1 MRVISAV
8 AMLLLSAAASA
19 QTPAADDRFYRA
31 IREDDLATLRA
42 LVRDRGVETKDA
54 QGQTPLMLAAAF
66 GSRESVRILLDS
78 KADVRA
84 VGNGGVTALHLATMD
99 ATKTRWL
106 LDAGADVH
114 AVSQMGRTPLMVAA
128 SGQGTVDVVRQ
139 LLAKGAGVNVADGIG
154 VTPLIAAASVN
165 DADVVNLLL
174 AHGADATAAS
184 RGPIGTALQGA
195 AANGNP
201 ALVKTLLARRS
212 NVDAVSV
219 DSAGTVKNGKVQFG
233 HVTALHLAVLS
244 LNADAVRQL
253 LAAGAAVDAL
263 DIRGMTAL
271 MFAIGTDRPDPR
283 IVRMLL
289 QAGAS
294 TTLQSKTGESAID
307 WARKFQNP
315 EILAE
320 LKLPRTAAHDTGT
333 IRGPQVVRAVAA
345 HEPTARAAVERSLP
359 ILGAASGRMLT
370 DGGCVACHAQ
380 PLTGVAVNLARAIG
394 WTTVSADGDA
404 TQALTTLTAN
414 APGLLQLRDGGGL
427 PDTLVY
433 ASFFLAAA
441 GTPAA
446 RATDVLASYLAAKQR
461 PEGNW
466 EGTGATRAPMQD
478 GNFSRTALSIRA
490 LTVYATPARAGE
502 YTSRVVRAA
511 TWLAAQAP
519 VSTEDRV
526 MQLLGLHWA
535 NADASAR
542 QKRMQQLRVLQR
554 RDGGWAQTPHLDS
567 DAYAT
572 GQVLYTLRQL
582 GVPAEDPAL
591 QRGAAFLMR
600 TQQDDGSWHV
610 KSRAMKIQ
618 PYFES
623 GFPHEHDQWISHA
636 ATAWATMA
644 LTLTARDDAP
654 VKTAAAR

>member
-1 MRVISAV
+1 M
-8 AMLLLSAAASA
+8 
-19 QTPAADDRFYRA
+19 
-31 IREDDLATLRA
+31 
-42 LVRDRGVETKDA
+42 RDRGVEAKDP

-84 VGNGGVTALHLATMD
+84 AGSGGVTPLHLAIMD
-99 ATKTRWL
+99 STKTRWL
-106 LDAGADVH
+106 LEAGADVN
-114 AVSQMGRTPLMVAA
+114 AVSQLGRTPLIVAA

-139 LLAKGAGVNVADGIG
+139 LLARSASVNAADAVGI
-154 VTPLIAAASVN
+154 TPLIAAASVN
-165 DADVVNLLL
+165 DAEVVNLLL
-174 AHGADATAAS
+174 AHGADATALS
-184 RGPIGTALQGA
+184 RGPVGTALQGA

-201 ALVKTLLARRS
+201 ALVKTLLARSS

-219 DSAGTVKNGKVQFG
+219 DSAGTVKNGSVQFG

-244 LNADAVRQL
+244 GNADVVRQIL
-253 LAAGAAVDAL
+253 SAGAAVDAL
-263 DIRGMTAL
+263 DIRGMTPL
-271 MFAIGTDRPDPR
+271 MFAMGTDRPDPR

-289 QAGAS
+289 QGGGS
-294 TTLQSKTGESAID
+294 TTLRSKAGENALD

-320 LKLPRTAAHDTGT
+320 LKLPRTVAHDGGT
-333 IRGPQVVRAVAA
+333 LRSARVAQTVAA

-359 ILGAASGRMLT
+359 TLGAASGRMLT

-380 PLTGVAVNLARAIG
+380 PLTGVAVNLARSIG
-394 WTTVSADGDA
+394 WTTGSAAGDSA
-404 TQALTTLTAN
+404 QALTTLTAN
-414 APGLLQLRDGGGL
+414 APGLLQFRDGGGL

-433 ASFFLAAA
+433 ASFLLAGD
-441 GTPAA
+441 GTPPG
-446 RATDVLASYLAAKQR
+446 RATDVLVSYLAAKQR

-466 EGTGATRAPMQD
+466 KGTGATRAPMQD

-490 LTVYATPARAGE
+490 LTVYATPARASE
-502 YTSRVVRAA
+502 YKARVERAA
-511 TWLAAQAP
+511 TWLAVQP
-519 VSTEDRV
+519 PISTEDRV

-535 NADASAR
+535 NADGAAR
-542 QKRMQQLRVLQR
+542 QKRMQQLRSLQR
-554 RDGGWAQTPHLDS
+554 RDGGWAQTPHLES

-582 GVPAEDPAL
+582 GVPAADPAL
-591 QRGAAFLMR
+591 QRGATFLLR
-600 TQQDDGSWHV
+600 TQQADGSWHV

-623 GFPHEHDQWISHA
+623 GFPYEHDQWISHA

-644 LTLTARDDAP
+644 LTMTARDEAAA
-654 VKTAAAR
+654 KTAAAR

>member
-1 MRVISAV
+1 MRVIPAV
-8 AMLLLSAAASA
+8 AVLLLSVAAFA
-19 QTPAADDRFYRA
+19 QSPATDDRFYRV
-31 IREDDLATLRA
+31 IREDDLVTLRT
-42 LVRDRGVETKDA
+42 LVRDRGVDTKDA

-84 VGNGGVTALHLATMD
+84 VGTGGVTALHLATMD
-99 ATKTRWL
+99 SSKTRWL
-106 LDAGADVH
+106 LDAGADVN
-114 AVSQMGRTPLMVAA
+114 AVSQLGRTPLVVAA

-139 LLAKGAGVNVADGIG
+139 LLAKGASVNAADAVGI
-154 VTPLIAAASVN
+154 TPLIAAASVN

-174 AHGADATAAS
+174 AHGADASAAS
-184 RGPIGTALQGA
+184 RGPVGTALQGA
-195 AANGNP
+195 AANGNS
-201 ALVKTLLARRS
+201 ALVKTLLARSS

-219 DSAGTVKNGKVQFG
+219 DSAGTVKNGPVQFG

-244 LNADAVRQL
+244 VNRDAVRQI
-253 LAAGAAVDAL
+253 LAAGASVDAL
-263 DIRGMTAL
+263 DIRGMTPL

-289 QAGAS
+289 QRGAS
-294 TTLQSKTGESAID
+294 TTLRSKAGESAID
-307 WARKFQNP
+307 WARRFQNP

-320 LKLPRTAAHDTGT
+320 LKLPGAVTHGAGT
-333 IRGPQVVRAVAA
+333 LRSPRLAQTVAA

-359 ILGAASGRMLT
+359 TLGAASGRMLT

-380 PLTGVAVNLARAIG
+380 PLTGVAVTLASAMG
-394 WTTVSADGDA
+394 WTTASAAGDSA
-404 TQALTTLTAN
+404 QALITLTAN
-414 APGLLQLRDGGGL
+414 APGLLQFRDGGGL

-433 ASFFLAAA
+433 ASFLLAAG
-441 GTPAA
+441 GTPPG
-446 RATDVLASYLAAKQR
+446 RATDVLVNYLAAKQR

-466 EGTGATRAPMQD
+466 KGTGATRAPMQD

-490 LTVYATPARAGE
+490 LTAFGTPARVGE
-502 YTSRVVRAA
+502 YKARVDRAA

-535 NADASAR
+535 NADAVAR
-542 QKRMQQLRVLQR
+542 QRPMQQLRALQHG
-554 RDGGWAQTPHLDS
+554 DGGWAQTPHLES

-582 GVPAEDPAL
+582 GVAAADPAL
-591 QRGAAFLMR
+591 QRGAAFLLR
-600 TQQDDGSWHV
+600 TQQEDGSWRV

-623 GFPHEHDQWISHA
+623 GFPYEHDQWISHA

-644 LTLTARDDAP
+644 LTVTARDQAS
-654 VKTAAAR
+654 VRAAAVR

>member
-1 MRVISAV
+1 MRVIPAV
-8 AMLLLSAAASA
+8 VMLLLSVAASA
-19 QTPAADDRFYRA
+19 QTPATDDRFYRA
-31 IREDDLATLRA
+31 IREDDLATLRG
-42 LVRDRGVETKDA
+42 LVRDLGVETKDA

-84 VGNGGVTALHLATMD
+84 VGNGGVTALHLAIMD
-99 ATKTRWL
+99 STKTRWL
-106 LDAGADVH
+106 LEAGADVN
-114 AVSQMGRTPLMVAA
+114 AVSQLGRTPLIVASSA
-128 SGQGTVDVVRQ
+128 QGTVDVIRQ
-139 LLAKGAGVNVADGIG
+139 LLAKGASVNAADGVGI
-154 VTPLIAAASVN
+154 TPLIAAAAVN
-165 DADVVNLLL
+165 DADAVNLLL

-184 RGPIGTALQGA
+184 RGPVGTALQGA

-201 ALVKTLLARRS
+201 ALVKTLLARS
-212 NVDAVSV
+212 ANVDAVSV
-219 DSAGTVKNGKVQFG
+219 DAAGTVKNGKVQFG

-244 LNADAVRQL
+244 GNADAVRQI
-253 LAAGAAVDAL
+253 LAAGATVDAL
-263 DIRGMTAL
+263 DIRGMTPL

-289 QAGAS
+289 HAGAS
-294 TTLQSKTGESAID
+294 TTLRSKADESAID

-320 LKLPRTAAHDTGT
+320 LKLPRTLAHDAGT
-333 IRGPQVVRAVAA
+333 VRRPQVVHTVAA

-359 ILGAASGRMLT
+359 ILSAASGRMLT

-380 PLTGVAVNLARAIG
+380 PLTGVAVNLARSVG
-394 WTTVSADGDA
+394 WTTGSAEGDS

-414 APGLLQLRDGGGL
+414 ASGLLQLRDGGGL

-433 ASFFLAAA
+433 ASFLLAAA
-441 GTPAA
+441 GTPPG
-446 RATDVLASYLAAKQR
+446 RGTDALVSYLAAKQR

-466 EGTGATRAPMQD
+466 KGTGATRAPMQD

-490 LTVYATPARAGE
+490 LTAYATPARAAE
-502 YTSRVVRAA
+502 YKSRVERAA

-535 NADASAR
+535 NADAAAR
-542 QKRMQQLRVLQR
+542 QKRMQQLRALQR
-554 RDGGWAQTPHLDS
+554 GDGGWAQTPHLES
-567 DAYAT
+567 DAYAA

-582 GVPAEDPAL
+582 GVSAADPAL
-591 QRGAAFLMR
+591 QRGAAFLLR
-600 TQQDDGSWHV
+600 TQQEDGSWHV

-623 GFPHEHDQWISHA
+623 GFPYEHDQWISQA

-644 LTLTARDDAP
+644 LTVTARDEVP
-654 VKTAAAR
+654 VRTAAVR

>member
-8 AMLLLSAAASA
+8 ALLLLSVAASA
-19 QTPAADDRFYRA
+19 QTPAADDRVYRA

-42 LVRDRGVETKDA
+42 LVRDRGVETKDT

-99 ATKTRWL
+99 AIKTRWL
-106 LDAGADVH
+106 LDAGADVN
-114 AVSQMGRTPLMVAA
+114 AVSQMGRTPLIVAA

-139 LLAKGAGVNVADGIG
+139 LLAKAASVNVADSIG
-154 VTPLIAAASVN
+154 LTPLIAAASVN
-165 DADVVNLLL
+165 DADVIKLLL
-174 AHGADATAAS
+174 AHGADASAVS

-201 ALVKTLLARRS
+201 ALVKTLLARSS

-233 HVTALHLAVLS
+233 QVTALHLAVLS
-244 LNADAVRQL
+244 VNADVVHQM

-263 DIRGMTAL
+263 DIRGMTPL

-320 LKLPRTAAHDTGT
+320 LKLPRALAHAAGT
-333 IRGPQVVRAVAA
+333 IGGPQVVQAVAA
-345 HEPTARAAVERSLP
+345 HAPTARAAVERSLP
-359 ILGAASGRMLT
+359 ILSAASGRMLA

-394 WTTVSADGDA
+394 WTTVSADSDA

-441 GTPAA
+441 GTPPG

-502 YTSRVVRAA
+502 YKSRVARAA

-526 MQLLGLHWA
+526 MQLLGLQWA
-535 NADASAR
+535 NADAAMP
-542 QKRMQQLRVLQR
+542 QKRMQQLRALQR
-554 RDGGWAQTPHLDS
+554 EDGGWAQTPHLDS
-567 DAYAT
+567 DSYAT

-582 GVPAEDPAL
+582 GVPAADPAL
-591 QRGAAFLMR
+591 QRGAGFLLR
-600 TQQDDGSWHV
+600 TQQEDGSWHV

-644 LTLTARDDAP
+644 LTLTTHDDAP
-654 VKTAAAR
+654 VKSAAAR

>member
-8 AMLLLSAAASA
+8 VMLLLSVAAAA
-19 QTPAADDRFYRA
+19 QTPATDDRFYRA
-31 IREDDLATLRA
+31 IREDDIATLRA
-42 LVRDRGVETKDA
+42 LVRDRGVDTKDA

-66 GSRESVRILLDS
+66 GSRESVRLLLDS

-84 VGNGGVTALHLATMD
+84 AGNGGVTALHLAIAD
-99 ATKTRWL
+99 STKTGWL
-106 LDAGADVH
+106 VDAGADVN
-114 AVSQMGRTPLMVAA
+114 AVTQLGRTPLIVAA

-139 LLAKGAGVNVADGIG
+139 LLAKGASVNAADGIG
-154 VTPLIAAASVN
+154 ITPLIAAASVN

-174 AHGADATAAS
+174 AHGADPAIAS
-184 RGPIGTALQGA
+184 RGPVGTALQGA

-201 ALVKTLLARRS
+201 ALVKTLLARS
-212 NVDAVSV
+212 ANVDAVSV
-219 DSAGTVKNGKVQFG
+219 DSAGTVKNGPVQFG
-233 HVTALHLAVLS
+233 HVTALHLAVLGG
-244 LNADAVRQL
+244 NADAVRQI

-263 DIRGMTAL
+263 DVRGMTPL

-289 QAGAS
+289 QGSAS
-294 TTLQSKTGESAID
+294 TTLRSKAGESAID

-320 LKLPRTAAHDTGT
+320 LQLPRALAPSAGT
-333 IRGPQVVRAVAA
+333 IRGPQVVHTVAA
-345 HEPTARAAVERSLP
+345 HEPTARTAVERSLA
-359 ILGAASGRMLT
+359 ILSAASGRMLT
-370 DGGCVACHAQ
+370 GGGCVACHAQ
-380 PLTGVAVNLARAIG
+380 PLTGVAVTLARAIG
-394 WTTVSADGDA
+394 WTSLSAAGDS

-441 GTPAA
+441 GTPPA
-446 RATDVLASYLAAKQR
+446 RATDGLVHYLAAKQR

-466 EGTGATRAPMQD
+466 KGTGATRAPMQD

-490 LTVYATPARAGE
+490 LTAYATPARAAE
-502 YTSRVVRAA
+502 YKSRVERAA

-535 NADASAR
+535 KADAAPL
-542 QKRMQQLRVLQR
+542 QTRMQQLRALQR
-554 RDGGWAQTPHLDS
+554 GDGGWAQTPHLDS

-582 GVPAEDPAL
+582 GMPAADPAL
-591 QRGAAFLMR
+591 QRGAAFLLR

-623 GFPHEHDQWISHA
+623 GFPYEHDQWISHA

-644 LTLTARDDAP
+644 LTVTAR
-654 VKTAAAR
+654 